1 MLNVNTMEQ
10 VLFFKEL
17 LKERY
22 PTFIQ
27 KNKIL
32 LKENEID
39 ILNHYLQKY
48 DENSKQTSTYPLSF
62 CHGDMKTANIF
73 YKQSKIPYFLDWQY
87 IQLNKGVSD
96 ICFLLVESVK
106 FDKIK
111 VDLVLKYYYCIVNNN
126 IKDYTYDE
134 FMNEFKVCLGV
145 FPLIVCVWFNSE
157 DSDKLIDNVFP
168 IKFMKNMLEYMKWAS
183 SDEKN

>member
-1 MLNVNTMEQ
+1 
-10 VLFFKEL
+10 
-17 LKERY
+17 
-22 PTFIQ
+22 
-27 KNKIL
+27 
-32 LKENEID
+32 
-39 ILNHYLQKY
+39 
-48 DENSKQTSTYPLSF
+48 
-62 CHGDMKTANIF
+62 
-73 YKQSKIPYFLDWQY
+73 
-87 IQLNKGVSD
+87 
-96 ICFLLVESVK
+96 VESVK

-134 FMNEFKVCLGV
+134 FMNDFKVCLGV